1 MQKGPPPD
9 EIRDAKASA
18 PRPKPPTPRKKSLET
33 EIGALLISAN
43 LMASPFI
50 KNDMLDE
57 LEIMALAHAVDEQA
71 QRSPRFRKM
80 VIRAIETAGGANLFT
95 IVLIIA
101 GRRAAR
107 HGVIDPS
114 WDNTLRGFLAVSKMD
129 IDMTDPDAAA
139 AAMYGVFSGAAKP
152 EPTSEG
158 PVS

>member
-1 MQKGPPPD
+1 MQAGPPPD
-9 EIRDAKASA
+9 ELKPKPEAK
-18 PRPKPPTPRKKSLET
+18 PRPKPPAPRKKSLET

-43 LMASPFI
+43 LMASPFT
-50 KNDMLDE
+50 KRDMLDE

-80 VIRAIETAGGANLFT
+80 VMRAIETAGGANLFT

-114 WDNTLRGFLAVSKMD
+114 WDDMLRGFLAVSKMD
-129 IDMTDPDAAA
+129 VDMSDPDAAA
-139 AAMYGVFSGAAKP
+139 AAMYGVFSGAGKP
-152 EPTSEG
+152 EPAPEG